1 MPRQPATRRQFLK
14 RSMVFPVAAAAIA
27 GLSRAETAF
36 FASASEEEKRLI
48 LGPVQTPPG
57 VRQTDILFDPASYTA
72 FPHVARLD
80 GDELL
85 IAFRQAPRQER
96 VRHTHPRSVITVMRS
111 YNLGETWDAQNAGQF
126 AAGGGQ
132 EFAPIYLGQG
142 RVGGVL
148 AMHAVVPVGEGQ
160 RAGLGHE
167 HAVEYPFANVGGFWC
182 WSDNHGLTWPLH
194 HAVLFAP
201 GKQPSSP
208 PIRLQSG
215 TLLAPSYGRV
225 GSDSVTSALLHR
237 SSDLG
242 QTWSSMTLMAKG
254 SNDTREYGE
263 PALLELEKDK
273 LLALH
278 RVEKCVDGRSGLFW
292 RNESHDGGKSWSQP
306 TETNILSGACP
317 RLLKLSDGRVLLTFG
332 RRYKPYGLLARLSDD
347 GGQTWGQTSW
357 LLRKAPNGNQG
368 YSSSI
373 EIEPGRIFTACYAQ
387 NSQGVTGI
395 TGTFWNLREP

>member
-1 MPRQPATRRQFLK
+1 MLRQPATRRRFLK
-14 RSMVFPVAAAAIA
+14 RSMAFPPAAAALA
-27 GLSRAETAF
+27 SLPRSETVLG
-36 FASASEEEKRLI
+36 SGEEEERLI
-48 LGPVQTPPG
+48 LGPVQTPTG
-57 VRQTDILFDPASYTA
+57 VRQTDILFDSTSYTA
-72 FPHVARLD
+72 FPHVVRLE

-111 YNLGETWDAQNAGQF
+111 YDLGETWDVKNAGQF

-132 EFAPIYLGQG
+132 EFAPIYLGEG

-148 AMHAVVPVGEGQ
+148 AMHAVVPVGEAQ

-194 HAVLFAP
+194 HAVLFAS
-201 GKQPSSP
+201 GMQPSAP

-225 GSDSVTSALLHR
+225 GSDSVTSALFHR
-237 SSDLG
+237 SSDQG
-242 QTWSSMTLMAKG
+242 QTWSSMTLMARG
-254 SNDTREYGE
+254 SDNTREYGE
-263 PALLELEKDK
+263 PALLELEKGRI
-273 LLALH
+273 LALH
-278 RVEKCVDGRSGLFW
+278 RAEKCVDGRRGLFW
-292 RNESHDGGKSWSQP
+292 RNESHDAGKTWSQP
-306 TETNILSGACP
+306 IETNILSGACP
-317 RLLKLSDGRVLLTFG
+317 RLLKLSDGHVLLTFG
-332 RRYKPYGLLARLSDD
+332 RRYKPYGLLARFSDD
-347 GGQTWGQTSW
+347 RGQTWGKTSW

-373 EIEPGRIFTACYAQ
+373 EIERGRIFTACYAQ

-395 TGTFWNLREP
+395 TGTFWNLPGV